1 MQRETTNRIRFF
13 FEELLP
19 PMLRDSR
26 LFRLFAQAV
35 WGRYIVDLADFR
47 ARAATLSDREYEE
60 LYRAYPKV
68 YDATGNSAAC
78 VERINRDVVGKTLCD
93 VGCGTGY
100 LLKQILAAHPE
111 ISAAT
116 GIDFAVDDAASL
128 PRITYLAAKIEEIP
142 LGDAEFDT
150 VLCTHVIEHILDYR
164 RAIQELRR
172 ITRRRLIIVVPRER
186 EALYTF
192 NPHFNFFPYTHSFL
206 RAMHP
211 LPQHYTCVGIGR
223 DIYYCEDRYPR
234 PESESRMRGG
244 AVPSGLSEAKNSVR
258 FSSDKT
264 VISGMPV

>member
-1 MQRETTNRIRFF
+1 VQRETTNRIRFF
-13 FEELLP
+13 LEELLP
-19 PMLRDSR
+19 PMLHDSR

-35 WGRYIVDLADFR
+35 WGRYLIDLANFR

-68 YDATGNSAAC
+68 YDATSNSAAC
-78 VERINRDVVGKTLCD
+78 LERISRDIVGTTLCD

-100 LLKQILAAHPE
+100 LLKQILATHPE
-111 ISAAT
+111 ISTAT

-128 PRITYLAAKIEEIP
+128 QKITYLAAKIEDMP

-164 RAIQELRR
+164 RAIEELRR
-172 ITRRRLIIVVPRER
+172 ITKRRLIIVVPRER

-223 DIYYCEDRYPR
+223 DIYYCEDRYPQ
-234 PESESRMRGG
+234 PESESRMRDA
-244 AVPSGLSEAKNSVR
+244 AVSPGLSESKNSVR
-258 FSSDKT
+258 FSSDKA
-264 VISGMPV
+264 VIFGTSV